1 MTDAIGFVNPDAI
14 GCVYPD
20 AIGFVI
26 PDLIRDPC
34 FATPRR
40 ESPEDGP
47 RVKPG
52 VTNMA
57 QGDKYG
63 QGANTIGSSF
73 VHKSHGSMK
82 IWRVYRRLNL
92 E

>member
-1 MTDAIGFVNPDAI
+1 VISCVITDAIGFVN
-14 GCVYPD
+14 PD

-34 FATPRR
+34 SANARR
-40 ESPEDGP
+40 ESPKDGP

-57 QGDKYG
+57 RGDKYG
-63 QGANTIGSSF
+63 QWANMVGASF

-82 IWRVYRRLNL
+82 IRRVYWRLNL